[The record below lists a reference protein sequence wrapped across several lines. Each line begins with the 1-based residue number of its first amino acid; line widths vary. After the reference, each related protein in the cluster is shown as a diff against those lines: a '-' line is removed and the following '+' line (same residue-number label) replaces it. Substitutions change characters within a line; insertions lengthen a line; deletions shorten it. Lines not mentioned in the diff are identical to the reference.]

1 MSLIEFMTGE
11 GLFKVSDGRIK
22 ERSDQSS
29 IAGDKKTMF
38 SLFVMLMPF
47 LSSQIGS
54 QTDDKITI
62 LFRNAEK

>member
-29 IAGDKKTMF
+29 IAGDKKNNVLSFCDANAVSQF
-38 SLFVMLMPF
+38 SDRVSNGRQNNHFVP
-47 LSSQIGS
+47 
-54 QTDDKITI
+54 
-62 LFRNAEK
+62 EC